1 MSKSAWPGG
10 PIGIFLVD
18 VDGTLTDGG
27 MYYSAEGLALK
38 RFDVKDGL
46 GLVRLREAG
55 VEIAIISSDDSP
67 IIAARLQKLGAARL
81 IVGCEDKKLAVLEV
95 LEERG
100 RGPEEAC
107 YMGDDLSDLPA
118 FREVGH
124 TAAPADAVPEVRRA
138 AQYVTA
144 AAAGHG
150 AVREVCD
157 LILARRSLAATARP
171 D

>member
-1 MSKSAWPGG
+1 MSESAWPGG
-10 PIGIFLVD
+10 PIEVFLVD

-27 MYYSAEGLALK
+27 MYYSEQGLALK

-55 VEIAIISSDDSP
+55 VEIAIISSDVSP
-67 IIAARLQKLGAARL
+67 IIAARLEKLGAARL
-81 IVGCEDKKLAVLEV
+81 VLGCDDKGRAVREI

-100 RGPEEAC
+100 VRPEEAC
-107 YMGDDLSDLPA
+107 YMGDDVSDLPA

-124 TAAPADAVPEVRRA
+124 TAAPADAVPQVCAA
-138 AQYVTA
+138 AQYVTTA
-144 AAAGHG
+144 SGGHG

-157 LILARRSLAATARP
+157 LILAGLEPRPTSRP

>member
-10 PIGIFLVD
+10 PIEIFLVD

-27 MYYSAEGLALK
+27 MYYSEEGLALK

-55 VEIAIISSDDSP
+55 VEIAIISSDESP
-67 IIAARLQKLGAARL
+67 IIAARLQKLGAAHL
-81 IVGCEDKKLAVLEV
+81 VLACEDKGRAVREILRK
-95 LEERG
+95 RG
-100 RGPEEAC
+100 LGPEQAC
-107 YMGDDLSDLPA
+107 YMGDDVSDLAA

-124 TAAPADAVPEVRRA
+124 TAAPADAVPEVRSA
-138 AQYVTA
+138 AQYVTTTPG
-144 AAAGHG
+144 GHG

-157 LILARRSLAATARP
+157 LILAALSLGATARP